1 MQKSITRILRFSD
14 YALIFSLLFSF
25 LLCGSESLL
34 SSILS
39 SFSII
44 TQNFKLGKKNFTK
57 AKIGSNA
64 AVLCGFSRFF
74 RPFEREHAAYH
85 HINARRREE
94 KSGGKRV
101 NGIGVSLCYQRRDDK
116 SQRRGGK
123 ERGKDGHRREGGK
136 DPPLPFI
143 VRPAVQNSKRLRPI
157 SSLNALP
164 TLPST
169 TRTTI
174 SQVAETCASL
184 RCPPVTLP
192 YSLPALM
199 CRWR

>member
-1 MQKSITRILRFSD
+1 MWIRVVTVVHIVLFFYHNTKFQTWQEKFYKSENRVKCRCFMRFFP
-14 YALIFSLLFSF
+14 L
-25 LLCGSESLL
+25 
-34 SSILS
+34 
-39 SFSII
+39 
-44 TQNFKLGKKNFTK
+44 
-57 AKIGSNA
+57 
-64 AVLCGFSRFF
+64 F
-74 RPFEREHAAYH
+74 RPFERERAAYH
-85 HINARRREE
+85 HINSRRREKE
-94 KSGGKRV
+94 CGGKRV
-101 NGIGVSLCYQRRDDK
+101 NGIGVSLCYQRGDDK

-123 ERGKDGHRREGGK
+123 ERGKDGHRREDGK

>member
-34 SSILS
+34 SSIFS

-74 RPFEREHAAYH
+74 RPFERERAAYH
-85 HINARRREE
+85 HINSR
-94 KSGGKRV
+94 K
-101 NGIGVSLCYQRRDDK
+101 NRDPVRDV
-116 SQRRGGK
+116 
-123 ERGKDGHRREGGK
+123 EDGPRREGGK

-143 VRPAVQNSKRLRPI
+143 VRPAVQNSKRLSPI

>member
-1 MQKSITRILRFSD
+1 MADEKNMQPPEERAGDASRDIKRKGTAQKTQEAKVNRRKRI
-14 YALIFSLLFSF
+14 AIVVIFVTVFSF

-39 SFSII
+39 SFFII

-74 RPFEREHAAYH
+74 RPFERERAAYH
-85 HINARRREE
+85 HINARRREKE
-94 KSGGKRV
+94 SGGKRV

-123 ERGKDGHRREGGK
+123 ERGKDGHRREDGK
-136 DPPLPFI
+136 DPPFPFI

-157 SSLNALP
+157 RSEKS
-164 TLPST
+164 
-169 TRTTI
+169 
-174 SQVAETCASL
+174 V
-184 RCPPVTLP
+184 V
-192 YSLPALM
+192 
-199 CRWR
+199 